1 MPKRPQVETKRRPRG
16 SKLSPKGAQEGPK
29 SCQKAAQEH
38 LERTEGNLLNL
49 RSRVH
54 GSVIRRGRGALE
66 RHLDAKLEPRMA
78 SKRALAAQIGTQ
90 VQLCSPQWQYRS
102 NLEPNWA
109 PKEDFWCL

>member
-38 LERTEGNLLNL
+38 LESTKGNLLNL

-54 GSVIRRGRGALE
+54 GSVILRGRGALE

-78 SKRALAAQIGTQ
+78 SKCALAAQIGAQ
-90 VQLCSPQWQYRS
+90 VQLGSPPWQYKS
-102 NLEPNWA
+102 NLQPNLA
-109 PKEDFWCL
+109 AQGDF